1 MDVSTKT
8 VRRLAAAVLTC
19 VIATAGAPDTVFAET
34 LLKGSANDHP
44 CSQSVREKLAELG
57 IDAIKGV
64 SIYRRE
70 VRRRM
75 NNRVRKE
82 LKGYKAWVVPLDGK
96 GNLVMDLFLN
106 CRVQRVYTSG
116 GFTLPGGGPGAGG
129 EEN

>member
-19 VIATAGAPDTVFAET
+19 VIATAGGPNPVFAAT
-34 LLKGSANDHP
+34 LFKGSAKDHP
-44 CSQSVREKLAELG
+44 CSQAVREKLVELG
-57 IDAIKGV
+57 IDAIKSV

-70 VRRRM
+70 VRRRF
-75 NNRVRKE
+75 NRRTSEQLV
-82 LKGYKAWVVPLDGK
+82 GYKAWVVPLDGK

>member
-1 MDVSTKT
+1 MGVSAKT
-8 VRRLAAAVLTC
+8 VRWLAAVLLTF
-19 VIATAGAPDTVFAET
+19 VIATAGAPGYVFAGT
-34 LLKGSANDHP
+34 LRP
-44 CSQSVREKLAELG
+44 CSQTVREKLVELG
-57 IDAIKGV
+57 IDPDAIKGV

-75 NNRVRKE
+75 NNRVRRE

-116 GFTLPGGGPGAGG
+116 GFTLPRADG
-129 EEN
+129 EGQ

>member
-1 MDVSTKT
+1 MDVSAKT
-8 VRRLAAAVLTC
+8 VRWLAAAVLTC
-19 VIATAGAPDTVFAET
+19 VIATVGAPDTVFAAT
-34 LLKGSANDHP
+34 LFKGSAQDHP
-44 CSQSVREKLAELG
+44 CSQTVREKLAELG

-70 VRRRM
+70 VRRRV
-75 NNRVRKE
+75 NNSVRKE

-116 GFTLPGGGPGAGG
+116 GFTLPGDGPGAGG
-129 EEN
+129 EVQ